1 MKKSSLKIWKYEK
14 KYISLHCKHENL
26 NIFKL
31 EIIFLTV
38 METKIFVIGIPTF
51 GNVAEKIGE
60 ALSQV
65 FEKPEP
71 CRCKPAAPRWTPP
84 APCRP
89 VAPQRPACGAPAPE
103 WGIAGTPACEN
114 KRFGYGLEV
123 DEPRC
128 EDYAHRWQFESD
140 HAAFDKFVE
149 AGEDC
154 IARGLAKKS
163 DAPITKCEAIRQ
175 PVNCPPPMRD
185 EVPGGELIGETHW
198 WECTG
203 W

>member
-1 MKKSSLKIWKYEK
+1 MKA
-14 KYISLHCKHENL
+14 
-26 NIFKL
+26 
-31 EIIFLTV
+31 
-38 METKIFVIGIPTF
+38 KIFVIDFPMF
-51 GNVAEKIGE
+51 DDVVEMMEEAFEDLFDKPCCEK
-60 ALSQV
+60 
-65 FEKPEP
+65 K
-71 CRCKPAAPRWTPP
+71 APRCTPP

-89 VAPQRPACGAPAPE
+89 AERPACGAPAPE
-103 WGIAGTPACEN
+103 WGIAGKPADEN

-128 EDYAHRWQFESD
+128 EDYDKRWQFESD

-198 WECTG
+198 WETTG